1 MPARLSGDANDG
13 LRVYFNDDDDGVIL
27 PQPPGTAA
35 CVARHQKHSVDCE
48 RTNDRASLTVFW

>member
-1 MPARLSGDANDG
+1 M
-13 LRVYFNDDDDGVIL
+13 YFNDDDDDDGVIL